1 MPKANMSKSN
11 LENGQARIKAEKI
24 FTDREAPRE
33 SFWKS
38 YEEIAN
44 DMENYKV
51 LTYYGIGG
59 IGKTTLVGKLIQE
72 MNEKKAKYVSINFEH
87 YESLSKILILRDLGN
102 KLFKLDKNRFK
113 FYRFR
118 FAMKRYAEETGQSL
132 EIKNDNSS
140 FLTNNPLL
148 ELGMDLSQN
157 VPDLIEKLPIISTI
171 SKAITILD
179 KSREII
185 KNKIDTRNMKKS
197 LIEIQIL
204 EIAQIV
210 KNIEKYFYE
219 DLAEAMLNSKEPLV
233 ILLDT
238 YEKFADS
245 FCNSEYKSSE
255 EWLKSIVSKPQG
267 ILWVIT
273 GRERIKWEEEF
284 EAEQHLLENLSIKDA
299 NEFLITAGV
308 DKELTEKIYEL
319 TAGNPVF
326 LDVCVDRYVDLIN
339 NGKVPTIN
347 DFGESQS
354 KLVERYTKY
363 MDTDIK
369 EMAYLL
375 AYLGKWTTEDVLK
388 IKEKTNVI
396 KLSITDYNDFIGHSF
411 VIKDDETFYMT
422 KIVQESFY
430 NNIPEIL
437 KDEFHKLMYLY
448 ILEKVKDEGEELNI
462 VENLTKLVNEFLRSI
477 PEPNKEEKEKLQ
489 DLCDKIR
496 ELYGKGLL
504 DDEFI
509 LIDKLYK
516 YYENKN
522 DEFIEEKLITKE
534 ELAIAYERLGKHNE
548 ELKLNEEVYEKR
560 KEMLGE
566 NNIKTLNSLYNLG
579 GSYLNIGELTEAI
592 KLITITYDC
601 LKKVLGENNTNAL
614 STLSTLALCYLE
626 KGDYAKSLELNKI
639 AYEKSK
645 EILGEDHETTLTILN
660 NLARCYDELDENKK
674 AIELYEFV
682 YKNRKEI
689 LGENHPDTLYTL
701 NNLVCAYDFNGENEK
716 TIELEKG
723 LYESAKEVM
732 GEFHPFTLITLNNL
746 ASSYGDLG
754 DNTKALNLKQEV
766 YEREKEILGENH
778 PNTLAAL
785 TNLASTY
792 SDIGDS
798 TKAQELFKEAYQKKK
813 EVLGKNH
820 PDTLRTLSNL
830 AITYK
835 HIGDDKVAIDLQK
848 TAYEL
853 TKNILGENN
862 EETLIM
868 LHNLAYFYEEIGEK
882 EKALELFNKLYEKKK
897 ERLGENHKDTLKI
910 KSKID
915 ELNRENP

>member
-59 IGKTTLVGKLIQE
+59 IGKTTLIGKLIQE
-72 MNEKKAKYVSINFEH
+72 INEKKAKYVSINFEH
-87 YESLSKILILRDLGN
+87 YESLSKILILRDLGA

-233 ILLDT
+233 IFLDT

-273 GRERIKWEEEF
+273 GRERINWEEEF
-284 EAEQHLLENLSIKDA
+284 EAEQHLLENLSYKDA
-299 NEFLITAGV
+299 SDFLVTAGV

-319 TAGNPVF
+319 TSGNPVF
-326 LDVCVDRYVDLIN
+326 LDVCVDRYVELIN
-339 NGKVPTIN
+339 KGKIPTIN
-347 DFGESQS
+347 DFGESQT
-354 KLVERYTKY
+354 KLVERYAKY

-411 VIKDDETFYMT
+411 VIKDDKAFYMT
-422 KIVQESFY
+422 KIVQNVFY
-430 NNIPEIL
+430 NSIPEIL
-437 KDEFHKLMYLY
+437 KEEFHKLIYSYM
-448 ILEKVKDEGEELNI
+448 LEKVEEEKEEINI
-462 VENLTKLVNEFLRSI
+462 VENLTKLVNEFLRN
-477 PEPNKEEKEKLQ
+477 EPNQMK
-489 DLCDKIR
+489 
-496 ELYGKGLL
+496 
-504 DDEFI
+504 
-509 LIDKLYK
+509 
-516 YYENKN
+516 
-522 DEFIEEKLITKE
+522 
-534 ELAIAYERLGKHNE
+534 
-548 ELKLNEEVYEKR
+548 
-560 KEMLGE
+560 
-566 NNIKTLNSLYNLG
+566 KT
-579 GSYLNIGELTEAI
+579 
-592 KLITITYDC
+592 
-601 LKKVLGENNTNAL
+601 
-614 STLSTLALCYLE
+614 
-626 KGDYAKSLELNKI
+626 
-639 AYEKSK
+639 
-645 EILGEDHETTLTILN
+645 
-660 NLARCYDELDENKK
+660 
-674 AIELYEFV
+674 
-682 YKNRKEI
+682 
-689 LGENHPDTLYTL
+689 
-701 NNLVCAYDFNGENEK
+701 
-716 TIELEKG
+716 
-723 LYESAKEVM
+723 
-732 GEFHPFTLITLNNL
+732 
-746 ASSYGDLG
+746 
-754 DNTKALNLKQEV
+754 
-766 YEREKEILGENH
+766 
-778 PNTLAAL
+778 
-785 TNLASTY
+785 
-792 SDIGDS
+792 
-798 TKAQELFKEAYQKKK
+798 
-813 EVLGKNH
+813 
-820 PDTLRTLSNL
+820 
-830 AITYK
+830 
-835 HIGDDKVAIDLQK
+835 
-848 TAYEL
+848 
-853 TKNILGENN
+853 
-862 EETLIM
+862 
-868 LHNLAYFYEEIGEK
+868 
-882 EKALELFNKLYEKKK
+882 
-897 ERLGENHKDTLKI
+897 
-910 KSKID
+910 
-915 ELNRENP
+915 

>member
-59 IGKTTLVGKLIQE
+59 IGKTTLIGKLIQE
-72 MNEKKAKYVSINFEH
+72 VNEKKAKYVSINFEH
-87 YESLSKILILRDLGN
+87 YESLSKILILRDLGA

-233 ILLDT
+233 IFLDT

-273 GRERIKWEEEF
+273 GRERINWEEEF
-284 EAEQHLLENLSIKDA
+284 EAEQHLLENLSYKDA
-299 NEFLITAGV
+299 SDFLVTAGV

-319 TAGNPVF
+319 TSGNPVF
-326 LDVCVDRYVDLIN
+326 LDVCVDRYVELIN
-339 NGKVPTIN
+339 KGKTPTIN
-347 DFGESQS
+347 DFGESQT
-354 KLVERYTKY
+354 KLVERYAKY

-422 KIVQESFY
+422 KIVQNVFY
-430 NNIPEIL
+430 NSIPEIL
-437 KDEFHKLMYLY
+437 KEEFHKLIYSYM
-448 ILEKVKDEGEELNI
+448 LEKVEEEKEEINI
-462 VENLTKLVNEFLRSI
+462 VENLTKLVNEFLRN
-477 PEPNKEEKEKLQ
+477 EPKPDEENLEKLT
-489 DLCDKIR
+489 DLCEKIE

-504 DDEFI
+504 DDEFV
-509 LIDKLYK
+509 LMNKLYE
-516 YYENKN
+516 YYINKD
-522 DEFIEEKLITKE
+522 DEYIEEKLLTKEYLSVVYDNLGKYKE
-534 ELAIAYERLGKHNE
+534 EL
-548 ELKLNEEVYEKR
+548 ELDKEIYEKK
-560 KEMLGE
+560 KEIFGENHIQTLHSLNSLARSYSRIGNSLEAIELTTKLYEYLKETLGE
-566 NNIKTLNSLYNLG
+566 NNSNTLTSLIN
-579 GSYLNIGELTEAI
+579 
-592 KLITITYDC
+592 
-601 LKKVLGENNTNAL
+601 
-614 STLSTLALCYLE
+614 LALYYLE
-626 KGDYAKSLELNKI
+626 IGDYNKSLESNKI
-639 AYEKSK
+639 VYEKSK
-645 EILGEDHETTLTILN
+645 EIWGENHDKTLTSLN
-660 NLARCYDELDENKK
+660 NLARSYSEIGDEQKALELFKEVYERRKEVLGENHPDTLISLSNLASSYDDIGEKSKALEIEEN
-674 AIELYEFV
+674 LYEKSKKIMGENHPFTIIV
-682 YKNRKEI
+682 LNNLASSYGNLGDNLKALDLKKKSYEKEKEI
-689 LGENHPDTLYTL
+689 LGENHPDTL
-701 NNLVCAYDFNGENEK
+701 
-716 TIELEKG
+716 TIL
-723 LYESAKEVM
+723 S
-732 GEFHPFTLITLNNL
+732 
-746 ASSYGDLG
+746 
-754 DNTKALNLKQEV
+754 
-766 YEREKEILGENH
+766 
-778 PNTLAAL
+778 
-785 TNLASTY
+785 NLASTY
-792 SDIGDS
+792 SDIGDN
-798 TKAQELFKEAYQKKK
+798 TKALELLK
-813 EVLGKNH
+813 EVYEKRKETLGESH
-820 PDTLRTLSNL
+820 PDTLKIRNL
-830 AITYK
+830 
-835 HIGDDKVAIDLQK
+835 
-848 TAYEL
+848 
-853 TKNILGENN
+853 
-862 EETLIM
+862 
-868 LHNLAYFYEEIGEK
+868 
-882 EKALELFNKLYEKKK
+882 
-897 ERLGENHKDTLKI
+897 
-910 KSKID
+910 ID
-915 ELNRENP
+915 ELK